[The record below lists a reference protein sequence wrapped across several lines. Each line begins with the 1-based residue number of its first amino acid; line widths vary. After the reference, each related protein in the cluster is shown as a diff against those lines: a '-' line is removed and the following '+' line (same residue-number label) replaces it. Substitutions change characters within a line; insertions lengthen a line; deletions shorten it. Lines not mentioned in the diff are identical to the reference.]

1 MSYNWKSIV
10 IELIIVITTAT
21 NPVIIGSQTTPVTK
35 QLTRAV
41 ESRRSSNNA
50 NIEMLLTTVM
60 KEVMMTYDIN
70 NTSK

>member
-1 MSYNWKSIV
+1 MKRQRVRIV

-21 NPVIIGSQTTPVTK
+21 NPVIIGSQTTPVTI

-41 ESRRSSNNA
+41 ESRRSSNNG

>member
-1 MSYNWKSIV
+1 MKRQRVRIV

-21 NPVIIGSQTTPVTK
+21 NPVIIGSQTTPVTI

-41 ESRRSSNNA
+41 ESRRSSNNG

-60 KEVMMTYDIN
+60 KEVMITYDIN